1 MNNIIQW
8 INDLTG
14 FSNATIEKLLDS
26 IAIIFFLW
34 LIRFIVIKIVHKK
47 VSDLQI
53 RYKWQKNSIYF
64 AVVFGIIL
72 ISREWFKGIQYLTTY
87 FGLLS
92 AGLAIALKD
101 IIESMVGWAFILWR
115 NLFTVGDRIQ
125 IGDYKGDIVDIRL
138 FKFTLLEIGNWVDA
152 EQSTGRLMDIPNN
165 MVFTHVLANYSKG
178 FEFIWNEIPILVTFE
193 SDWKKAKSIL
203 SEIANHNVEHL
214 SKSAEEKI
222 KSANKKFLISYKKYK
237 PIVYTSI
244 KDSGVMLTIRYLIDP
259 KKRRGSEQAIMEHI
273 LTEFSKHDN
282 IDFAYPTQRFYNNLN
297 EGKQSIKH
305 E

>member
-1 MNNIIQW
+1 MTKIIQW
-8 INDLTG
+8 INNLTG
-14 FSNATIEKLLDS
+14 FSNETIEKLLNS
-26 IAIIFFLW
+26 IAIILFLW
-34 LIRFIVIKIVHKK
+34 MIRLIVIKIVRKK

-64 AVVFGIIL
+64 TVLFGILL
-72 ISREWFKGIQYLTTY
+72 ISRVWFQGIQYLTTY

-115 NLFTVGDRIQ
+115 NLFIVGDRIQ
-125 IGDYKGDIVDIRL
+125 IGNHKGDIVDIRL
-138 FKFTLLEIGNWVDA
+138 FKFTILEIGNWVDS
-152 EQSTGRLMDIPNN
+152 EQSTGRLLDIPNN
-165 MVFTHVLANYSKG
+165 MVFTHVLANYTKG

-193 SDWKKAKSIL
+193 SDWKKAKSIVN
-203 SEIANHNVEHL
+203 EIANNKVEHL

-222 KSANKKFLISYKKYK
+222 KSANKKFLISYKNYK
-237 PIVYTSI
+237 PTVYTSI

-259 KKRRGSEQAIMEHI
+259 RKRRGSEQTLMEEI
-273 LTEFSKHDN
+273 LTEFSKYDN

-297 EGKQSIKH
+297 EAKNSNKP
-305 E
+305 